1 MAKEPFIRSTGGCAE
16 VFTPVARRIGVDFDV
31 AFEAREMS
39 AVLEMVRA
47 GLGVSIM
54 PSAGLPE
61 LPDGVL
67 TRPLVPKTVRR
78 LGIAVSASASA
89 PARAFLDQLQ
99 YGDSA
104 FRRENPR

>member
-1 MAKEPFIRSTGGCAE
+1 
-16 VFTPVARRIGVDFDV
+16 V

-39 AVLEMVRA
+39 ALLEMVRA

-54 PSAGLPE
+54 PSAGVPE

-67 TRPLVPKTVRR
+67 MRPLVPKTVRH

-89 PARAFLDQLQ
+89 PARAFLRQIGELETWV
-99 YGDSA
+99 S
-104 FRRENPR
+104 